1 MPGRL
6 GVSVECCGG
15 DGRIPRRERTGP
27 FGGVNYPESQSE
39 TSQINLIENNNL
51 PALVVFLPPKPK
63 QETEGPS
70 SGLPLGLA
78 NTAT

>member
-6 GVSVECCGG
+6 GVSVDCCGG

-51 PALVVFLPPKPK
+51 R
-63 QETEGPS
+63 TIT
-70 SGLPLGLA
+70 
-78 NTAT
+78 N